1 MEKALCVFS
10 DTEGELTPRYHLV
23 FAALFR
29 VGLRILSYP
38 LRCIGRPRLSYSR
51 KGFSLLL
58 RRVFRKEDSG
68 RLSPAGGSL
77 NGLAFPL
84 LDLLHRTDR
93 ILCKPVSVKMMNTE
107 RTIMNCEL

>member
-1 MEKALCVFS
+1 MKKAPVSVRTQRADSLRGTTSFYRPVR
-10 DTEGELTPRYHLV
+10 D
-23 FAALFR
+23 
-29 VGLRILSYP
+29 GLRILSYP

-77 NGLAFPL
+77 NGLAFSL

-93 ILCKPVSVKMMNTE
+93 ILCKPVSVKMLNNE